1 MAVTAESLGDEEEGN
16 EHGGGAGGDRA

>member
-16 EHGGGAGGDRA
+16 EHGGGAGGDRT